1 MGPPRGP
8 PGYEAVVCGG
18 EGGRYGEDVHNKGRV
33 TGQGL
38 GDGIFLP

>member
-18 EGGRYGEDVHNKGRV
+18 EGGRYGEDVHKGRV